1 MNRCVIEL
9 EGLTKRYGSFTAV
22 DNLSLTITEGEIFGL
37 LGPNGAGKTTTIL
50 MMLGLTEPTSGSVR
64 VCGTDSITNPVE
76 VKKKV
81 GYLPEDV
88 GFYDDYT
95 GFENLMY
102 TARLNRIPEKVA
114 REKVQYLLSRVGLSA
129 EISKKAGKYSRGMRQ
144 RLGLADVLVKDPE
157 VIILDEPTL
166 GIDPKGVNELLELIV
181 SLSREEKNTVLLSSH
196 HLNQV
201 QRVCDRIGLFVD
213 GKLMAEGDINSMA
226 RKLFAREPLM
236 IEAGISSFP
245 DSTPGQSAAPSSAV
259 RLIESLKKIKGV
271 ITVENTDNL
280 FRIGCKS
287 DITHDIA
294 KAIIESGAGLAFL
307 SRKEYGLDDIY
318 NHYFKDDGEHK

>member
-1 MNRCVIEL
+1 MSRSVIEL
-9 EGLTKRYGSFTAV
+9 EGLTKKYGSFTAV

-64 VCGTDSITNPVE
+64 VCGTDSISNPVG

-102 TARLNRIPEKVA
+102 TARLNRIREKDA
-114 REKVQYLLSRVGLSA
+114 REKVKYLLNRVGLSA

-144 RLGLADVLVKDPE
+144 RLGLADALVKEPE

-201 QRVCDRIGLFVD
+201 QRVCDRVGLFVN
-213 GKLMAEGDINSMA
+213 GKLIAEGDINSMA
-226 RKLFAREPLM
+226 TKLFAREPLM

-245 DSTPGQSAAPSSAV
+245 ARTPRQSAALSSSD
-259 RLIESLKKIKGV
+259 RLMEILGKIKGV
-271 ITVENTDNL
+271 ISVEYADNL
-280 FRIGCKS
+280 FRIGCSS

-318 NHYFKDDGEHK
+318 NHYFDENGEHN